1 MESFEKEK
9 MSAGKSPCPPDQTGL
24 QVCLWGTVLSVNCVG
39 DVIPRAEGSGMHE
52 KES

>member
-9 MSAGKSPCPPDQTGL
+9 TSAGKSPSPPGQTGL
-24 QVCLWGTVLSVNCVG
+24 QVYLWGTVLSVICVG
-39 DVIPRAEGSGMHE
+39 DVIPWAEGSGMHE